1 METRPPVELGHRRA
15 MIDGFDLGVPGRTGT
30 YVLREEELTLVDTG
44 PSPSV
49 PRILKGL
56 EELGLDPADV
66 RYVIVTHIHLDHAGG
81 AGLLLES
88 CPRAQV
94 VVHPRGARHLADPS
108 RLVAGARAIYQD
120 QFDALFD
127 PVVPVPKDRLIV
139 KGDGDTLK
147 IGPECTLTFL
157 DSPGHAAHHF
167 SIYDPASGGL
177 FTGDTAGIRYH
188 ELEDCG
194 FVLHLPVTSPNQFDP
209 EAMRRSIERFRKMKA
224 ERIFFG
230 HFGMEEQPEAVYEE
244 VLGWLDRF
252 VRTGESVFA
261 EGGGPS
267 EIEERLMEQV
277 REHLRERKVPEDH
290 PVYRQLKMD
299 LFVSALGIVD
309 YLEKKRG

>member
-1 METRPPVELGHRRA
+1 M
-15 MIDGFDLGVPGRTGT
+15 
-30 YVLREEELTLVDTG
+30 
-44 PSPSV
+44 
-49 PRILKGL
+49 
-56 EELGLDPADV
+56 
-66 RYVIVTHIHLDHAGG
+66 
-81 AGLLLES
+81 
-88 CPRAQV
+88 
-94 VVHPRGARHLADPS
+94 
-108 RLVAGARAIYQD
+108 
-120 QFDALFD
+120 
-127 PVVPVPKDRLIV
+127 
-139 KGDGDTLK
+139 
-147 IGPECTLTFL
+147 

-167 SIYDPASGGL
+167 SIYDPVSRGL

>member
-1 METRPPVELGHRRA
+1 METRPPVDLGHRIA

-56 EELGLDPADV
+56 EDLGLDPADV

-88 CPRAQV
+88 CPRAKV

-108 RLVAGARAIYQD
+108 RLIAGARAIYQD
-120 QFDALFD
+120 KFDALFD
-127 PVVPVPKDRLIV
+127 PVLPVPEDRLIV
-139 KGDGDTLK
+139 MEDGDTLK
-147 IGPECTLTFL
+147 IGPECTLTFM

-167 SIYDPASGGL
+167 TIYDPVSNGL
-177 FTGDTAGIRYH
+177 FTGDTAGVRYH
-188 ELEDCG
+188 QLEDCG

-209 EAMRRSIERFRKMKA
+209 DAMRRSIGKFRQMKA
-224 ERIFFG
+224 ERVYFG
-230 HFGMEEQPEAVYEE
+230 HFGMGENPEAVYEE

-252 VRTGESVFA
+252 VQAGEAVFV
-261 EGGGPS
+261 EGGGAS
-267 EIEERLMEQV
+267 EIEQHLTAQV
-277 REHLRERKVPEDH
+277 KEHLAERGTPENH
-290 PVYRQLKMD
+290 PVYQTLKMD
-299 LFVSALGIVD
+299 LFVSALGIFD
-309 YLEKKRG
+309 YLKKNRG